1 MNRIVVDASIALAW
15 AFPDETDPYAQTVL
29 RSLSSRAI
37 VVPSHWILEV
47 VNAILSAE
55 RKGRISRS
63 DSTRVLT
70 FMNNLPITVDD
81 RTTDT
86 ASTASLSLARD
97 YKLTLYDAAYLELAL
112 REGIPLASLDKD
124 LVVACT
130 ATGGQL
136 A

>member
-29 RSLSSRAI
+29 RSLLSRAI

-81 RTTDT
+81 RTSDVT
-86 ASTASLSLARD
+86 STTSLSLARD